1 MKSFAVI
8 GLGRYG
14 TAVVKKLFKM
24 GYEVIALDKSMEKVN
39 AIADFS
45 TKAVCGDA
53 KEESVLRESGIKN
66 CGCVVVAIGND
77 ISDSVLVAL
86 ELKEMGIK
94 RVVCK
99 ASDEKHKKVLKRIGA
114 DDVIIPEYE
123 SGEKTALSLVSDKFI
138 DIIDLSDE
146 YGIENRIVPD
156 EWVGRSIAELSVRK
170 RFGVN
175 IVAIKN
181 QLDEKDVNIT
191 PSSDYVFKDSDIVVL
206 IGRTADINFLN
217 NKS

>member
-24 GYEVIALDKSMEKVN
+24 GYEVIALDKSMEKIN

-77 ISDSVLVAL
+77 ISDSVLVTLA
-86 ELKEMGIK
+86 LKEIGIR

-138 DIIDLSDE
+138 DIIDLSDK

>member
-24 GYEVIALDKSMEKVN
+24 GYEVIALDKSMEKIN

-77 ISDSVLVAL
+77 ISDSVLVTLA
-86 ELKEMGIK
+86 LKEIGIR

>member
-1 MKSFAVI
+1 MKTFAVI

-14 TAVVKKLFKM
+14 TAVVKKLFQM
-24 GYEVIALDKSMEKVN
+24 GYEVIAMDRNMEKVN
-39 AIADFS
+39 AIADYS

-53 KEESVLRESGIKN
+53 KDEEILRQSGIKN
-66 CGCVVVAIGND
+66 CSCVVVSMGND
-77 ISDSVLVAL
+77 ITDSVLITLA
-86 ELKEMGIK
+86 LKEMGVE

-99 ASDEKHKKVLKRIGA
+99 ASDEQHKKVLKKIGA

-123 SGEKTALSLVSDKFI
+123 SGEKTAISLVSDKFI
-138 DIIDLSDE
+138 DIIGLSDE
-146 YGIENRIVPD
+146 YGIENSHIP
-156 EWVGRSIAELSVRK
+156 ESWIGKSIAEISVRK

-181 QLDEKDVNIT
+181 MLDDNYVNIM
-191 PSSDYVFKDSDIVVL
+191 PPPEYIFNENDIVVL
-206 IGRTADINFLN
+206 IGKITDINILN

>member
-66 CGCVVVAIGND
+66 CGCVVVAIGSD

>member
-24 GYEVIALDKSMEKVN
+24 GYEVIALDKSMEKIN

-77 ISDSVLVAL
+77 ISDSVLVTL
-86 ELKEMGIK
+86 VLKEIGIR

-138 DIIDLSDE
+138 DIIDLSDK